1 MSGASQKESEPA
13 AYALGHTDQELRQLA
28 TQARLIDPFTRHFLI
43 MAGVGH
49 GMRVLD
55 VGSGAGDVA
64 MLAANLVGSA
74 GEIVG
79 CDPAAAAVDTARAR
93 VLAKSLPNVSF
104 REGDPAD
111 MEFEKPFD
119 VIMGR
124 YVLQFM
130 PDPVAALRK
139 LVRHLR
145 PGGIVV
151 FHELDW
157 DGARSAPPVPTY
169 DRCCRWVAQTL
180 EQSGAETHMAV
191 KLHSVFV
198 AAELPPPTMQLRAV
212 IGAGLGRLEAVRLVT
227 DLFETLLPAM
237 QRLGIVTAI
246 EVDLPT
252 LVDRIMKESQSGN
265 AIVGRAE
272 VGAWTRL

>member
-13 AYALGHTDQELRQLA
+13 TYALGHAEQELRRLA

-43 MAGVGH
+43 MAGIGH

-93 VLAKSLPNVSF
+93 VLAKSLSNVSF

-119 VIMGR
+119 AIMGR

-130 PDPVAALRK
+130 PDPVVALRK

-157 DGARSAPPVPTY
+157 DGARSSPPVPTY

-212 IGAGLGRLEAVRLVT
+212 IGAGAGRLEAVRLVT

-237 QRLGIVTAI
+237 QRLGIVAAI

>member
-13 AYALGHTDQELRQLA
+13 TYALGHAEQELRRLA

-43 MAGVGH
+43 MAGIGH

-93 VLAKSLPNVSF
+93 VLAKSLSNVSF
-104 REGDPAD
+104 REGDPAN

-119 VIMGR
+119 AIMGR

-130 PDPVAALRK
+130 PDPVVALRK

-212 IGAGLGRLEAVRLVT
+212 IGAGSGRLEAVRLVT

-252 LVDRIMKESQSGN
+252 LVNRIMKESQSGN